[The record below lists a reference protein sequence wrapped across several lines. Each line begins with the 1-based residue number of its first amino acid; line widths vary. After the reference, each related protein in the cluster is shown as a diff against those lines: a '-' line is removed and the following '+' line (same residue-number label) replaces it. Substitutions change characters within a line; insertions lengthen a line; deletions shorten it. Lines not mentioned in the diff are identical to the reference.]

1 MLPKSQ
7 RLTTEQV
14 SAVIKDGKSFQS
26 PFFTVRVLKSPNRAD
41 SKSDFAAFAV
51 IVSKKIAK
59 TAVARNLARRRV
71 YEAIKLSGV
80 TKTSPTST
88 IPTQAFSVV
97 ILCKTTAIGA
107 DLKIL
112 IEDLKTLFKKA
123 YEI

>member
-80 TKTSPTST
+80 TKTASNPSSPA
-88 IPTQAFSVV
+88 ILVA
-97 ILCKTTAIGA
+97 ILCKTAAMGA
-107 DLKIL
+107 DLKTL
-112 IEDLKTLFKKA
+112 TNDLKTLFKKA
-123 YEI
+123 YVI